1 MDIQRDHRVN
11 GIAYAMTTAGAIVA
25 TVQGLHTLEYL
36 CRPLMMVIL
45 SSWFFFNSRRYGDR
59 FTLLIQAG
67 LFFSLVGDVALMF
80 QHMDEFNFL
89 IGLGAFLIAH
99 LCYCMAFLYN
109 ITEVGGTDG
118 MFVNFLIGV
127 LLAVVA
133 VLFSWELVP
142 RMDDGMSLPVLSFIV
157 TVTCVG
163 VLAGFRYMR
172 TFPRSFWMVLGGALL
187 LAVSD
192 GLLTTTRFIS
202 PLSWGSA
209 AVLLTYAL
217 AQPMIAAGALIHV
230 LDPDTIRRRQ
240 ALEA

>member
-1 MDIQRDHRVN
+1 MDIQRDHAVN
-11 GIAYAMTTAGAIVA
+11 AIAYALATAGALVA
-25 TVQGLHTLEYL
+25 TTQAFHTLEFL
-36 CRPLMMVIL
+36 CRPLMMIIL

-67 LFFSLVGDVALMF
+67 LLFALIGDVALMF
-80 QHMDEFNFL
+80 QHVDEFNFL

-99 LCYCMAFLYN
+99 LCYCMAFIYN
-109 ITEVGGTDG
+109 ISEVGGTDG
-118 MFVNFLIGV
+118 MFVNFLIAV
-127 LLAVVA
+127 LLATVA

-142 RMDDGMSLPVLSFIV
+142 RLDDGMTLPVLSFIV

-187 LAVSD
+187 LALSD
-192 GLLTTTRFIS
+192 GLLTTTRFIK
-202 PLSWGSA
+202 PLNWGPA
-209 AVLLTYAL
+209 AVLLSYAL